1 MEMIKTEDELR
12 REILEVG
19 RWIHAQGFVSGYD
32 GNISARLD
40 AHRILSTPT
49 AISKGMMQNDDLVI
63 VDYEGKKI
71 TGRRNVTSELA
82 MHLLIYKGRTDV
94 NAVVHAHPPT
104 ATGYAAAGLP
114 LNKALI
120 SEVVLSFG
128 CIPLARYGTPGTPE
142 LTEALAPLVRS
153 YDAILMAN
161 HGVVTYGPDLLRAF
175 FKMETVEHFA
185 KISLVTE
192 ILGRQVLL
200 SGSEVD
206 KLLAVRQR
214 YFGAGTPLI
223 DRTNICPVTD
233 GTDQDAKAAVGDGGT
248 GGSRPDGKG
257 GCPADGAAHG
267 VGSDAERFTV
277 SREELV
283 AMVREAVARA
293 VQR

>member
-1 MEMIKTEDELR
+1 MIGTEDELR
-12 REILEVG
+12 RQIVEIG
-19 RWIHAQGFVSGYD
+19 GWIHGQGLVSGYD

-40 AHRILSTPT
+40 GHRILSTPT
-49 AISKGMMQNDDLVI
+49 AISKGMMQPEDLVI
-63 VDYEGKKI
+63 ADYEGKKI

-82 MHLLIYKGRTDV
+82 MHLLIYKRRSDV

-120 SEVVLSFG
+120 SVVVLSFG

-142 LTEALAPLVRS
+142 LTEALAPLVGS

-161 HGVVTYGPDLLRAF
+161 HGVVTYGPDLLRAYF
-175 FKMETVEHFA
+175 RMETVEHFA

-214 YFGAGTPLI
+214 YFGSGTPAVE
-223 DRTNICPVTD
+223 RTNICPVTD
-233 GTDQDAKAAVGDGGT
+233 APEAAAV
-248 GGSRPDGKG
+248 SK
-257 GCPADGAAHG
+257 PA
-267 VGSDAERFTV
+267 VGSGGPGATSMPSGACDAAERV
-277 SREELV
+277 
-283 AMVREAVARA
+283 
-293 VQR
+293 